1 MSCSLNIKHVRLK
14 TMLKFSCK
22 YLSARGKPRKSSSS
36 SPTMTEKGQRGN
48 EERERGQTTNYKGAT
63 NVVVLDEGIF
73 VLCWSVE
80 GDGTWRKK
88 GKERDN
94 EKRQDNLNSFWFLMR
109 EFSLFSWKK
118 ECHRH
123 FGPSAKKE
131 PIERNLKNLK
141 YFLKFYF
148 KNVMFWKVGNT

>member
-1 MSCSLNIKHVRLK
+1 MSCSSNIKHVRLK
-14 TMLKFSCK
+14 TMLNFSCK
-22 YLSARGKPRKSSSS
+22 YLSARGSQESRLHHRHRWRRRAR
-36 SPTMTEKGQRGN
+36 EGN

-109 EFSLFSWKK
+109 AFSSFSWKK

-123 FGPSAKKE
+123 FGLSAKKE
-131 PIERNLKNLK
+131 PIEINLKNLK